1 VFGAFFSLIICFL
14 NYVKLTHYFRAIDGA
29 IAVKYIALCAA
40 IAMMTASTNYSF
52 KYMPVGE
59 ALALFQISI
68 LVSVFLGYKVFQ
80 EGGLIKK
87 LVGSAIMIAGS
98 LFILLLK

>member
-1 VFGAFFSLIICFL
+1 
-14 NYVKLTHYFRAIDGA
+14 
-29 IAVKYIALCAA
+29 
-40 IAMMTASTNYSF
+40 
-52 KYMPVGE
+52 MPVGE

-68 LVSVFLGYKVFQ
+68 LISVFLGYQVFR

-87 LVGSAIMIAGS
+87 LAGSLIMIAGS